1 VHLFFAVFRWK
12 SVISSPPGTVATF
25 CFSIRFGKR
34 TYVINT
40 EQIRN
45 AMIVPISI
53 YSDEIL
59 HRKALP
65 LDGIDAEI
73 EELVGN
79 MFETMYNAPGIGL
92 AAPQVG
98 RSLQLLVVDISC
110 MKEYAGVK
118 PMVVINPRIIAS
130 GGGYLAMEEGCLS
143 LPGVQGDVVRPA
155 TLHLQYRD
163 EHFEER
169 TGEFSGMFARVLQH
183 EIDHLHGRL
192 FVDRLKKREMRR
204 ARKDL
209 DALLSGRFIASYP
222 VASVTAAAAQA

>member
-1 VHLFFAVFRWK
+1 
-12 SVISSPPGTVATF
+12 
-25 CFSIRFGKR
+25 
-34 TYVINT
+34 
-40 EQIRN
+40 
-45 AMIVPISI
+45 MIVPITL
-53 YSDEIL
+53 YSDEVL

-65 LDGIDAEI
+65 IEGVDADI
-73 EELVGN
+73 EELVGS

-110 MKEYAGVK
+110 MKEYAGAK

-155 TLHLQYRD
+155 TINLQYRD

-183 EIDHLHGRL
+183 EIDHLEGRL

-204 ARKDL
+204 AKKDL
-209 DALLSGRFIASYP
+209 DALVSGRFSASYP
-222 VASVTAAAAQA
+222 VASAPVAVAQA